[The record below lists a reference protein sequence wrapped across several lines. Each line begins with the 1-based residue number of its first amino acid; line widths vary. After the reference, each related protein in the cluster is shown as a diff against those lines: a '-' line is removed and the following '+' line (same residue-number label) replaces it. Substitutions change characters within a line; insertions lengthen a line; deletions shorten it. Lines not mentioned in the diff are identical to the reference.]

1 MWQFISDVFYDVLEV
16 FVDLL
21 SLFDGYIE
29 DDMEN

>member
-29 DDMEN
+29 DDMED